1 MSILPTQG
9 PCGKLSSNA
18 HSIIIV
24 FIAKL
29 EKTDSTGWNRGAL
42 DINIDLG
49 FLDFIR

>member
-24 FIAKL
+24 FIANL
-29 EKTDSTGWNRGAL
+29 EKTDSTGWNVHLMSILPTQGPC
-42 DINIDLG
+42 
-49 FLDFIR
+49 